1 MWALTCVSFP
11 VTLGDTEPA
20 PTVIRGAG
28 HTSRCRKATTAMAKA
43 LFGHVVSP
51 VQLRVA
57 EENAA
62 LRARVRRLEAELEE
76 LRAQRDA
83 ARDAVIASELLSMAG
98 DSAAQPAL
106 A

>member
-1 MWALTCVSFP
+1 
-11 VTLGDTEPA
+11 
-20 PTVIRGAG
+20 
-28 HTSRCRKATTAMAKA
+28 MAKA

-51 VQLRVA
+51 VQLVA

-98 DSAAQPAL
+98 DNAEL
-106 A
+106 ARA

>member
-1 MWALTCVSFP
+1 
-11 VTLGDTEPA
+11 
-20 PTVIRGAG
+20 
-28 HTSRCRKATTAMAKA
+28 MAKA
-43 LFGHVVSP
+43 LFGSVVSP
-51 VQLRVA
+51 AQLVV

-98 DSAAQPAL
+98 DNAAQPAL

>member
-1 MWALTCVSFP
+1 VWALTCLSFP
-11 VTLGDTEPA
+11 VTLGDIQPA
-20 PTVIRGAG
+20 PTAIRGAG
-28 HTSRCRKATTAMAKA
+28 HTSRCRKAATTMAKA

-51 VQLRVA
+51 AQLVV

-98 DSAAQPAL
+98 DNAEPAL